1 MSQASDFLE
10 NELFDH
16 VFRNAAYTSPPSIF
30 LALYTTDP
38 LDDNSGTEVTGGAY
52 ARQAITFAAPS
63 DGAGSND
70 ALITFP
76 VATAA
81 WGTVTHFAILDAV
94 SGGNQLVW
102 GAFTTSRSV
111 AIGDQP
117 QIAIGDTVV
126 TIA

>member
-1 MSQASDFLE
+1 MSQASNFLE

-16 VFRNAAYTSPPSIF
+16 VFRLLAFPVPAGLF
-30 LALYTTDP
+30 LGLYTTDP

-52 ARQAITFAAPS
+52 VRQAITFGAPTNGS
-63 DGAGSND
+63 GSND
-70 ALITFP
+70 AVITFP

-81 WGTVTHFAILDAV
+81 WGTVTNWGILDAV
-94 SGGNQLVW
+94 SGGNLLVR
-102 GAFTTSRSV
+102 GIFTTARSV

-117 QIAIGDTVV
+117 QIAIGDITV